1 MVIKKRKLG
10 YICILLYVF
19 LVLSLPDGIK
29 NMTALYKMSTRE
41 INVTYTYNY
50 YFSFLELPIIIYG
63 LAKYKHSNSIK
74 FVGIFVV
81 LVVLNLAYW
90 FLGLEN
96 VVQLDS
102 YEMFLLLLTGFCA
115 SVIVMDG
122 RNTLQDID
130 NIIDWFTVLQ
140 FLLLLVSMI
149 SGASGEDGRYAAI
162 GMGSGATANIASYY
176 LVWTFF
182 ARKSKTQMIPAL
194 VAFITVILTG
204 SRTNLLA
211 FFLIAIVF
219 IGRLLRKQIEDGN
232 GRNILYIAIGIVLIT
247 VVVLLMGHGTEM
259 ESLSRVTDLL
269 QGNVLINVTTDS
281 SYLGRLRSVEGSLKI
296 LNRYPNG
303 LPFSI
308 YSIERESAR
317 MFSMEYPHSTLLSYI
332 LLWSPPI
339 AWGCLIYL
347 VLLCI
352 KGMKNKDG
360 SAIFMGFNI
369 AMLIL
374 YGSPILYAKTY
385 AFLFALTSYVRTKLI
400 TEQDTNEGRSYEKEI
415 NEGLMT

>member
-1 MVIKKRKLG
+1 MVIKKRKLR
-10 YICILLYVF
+10 YILILLYVF

-29 NMTALYKMSTRE
+29 NMTALYKMSTSE

-63 LAKYKHSNSIK
+63 LAEYKSSKSIK
-74 FVGIFVV
+74 FLKVFVA
-81 LVVLNLAYW
+81 LIILNFVYW
-90 FLGLEN
+90 LLDLEN
-96 VVQLDS
+96 VIQLNS
-102 YEMFLLLLTGFCA
+102 YEMFLLLLTGFSA
-115 SVIVMDG
+115 SVIVL
-122 RNTLQDID
+122 NKKNKLQDID

-140 FLLLLVSMI
+140 FILLIVSMI
-149 SGASGEDGRYAAI
+149 SGASGDDGRYSAI

-182 ARKSKTQMIPAL
+182 ARKSKTQMIPILAAL
-194 VAFITVILTG
+194 ITIILTG
-204 SRTNLLA
+204 SRTNFLA
-211 FFLIAIVF
+211 FLLIAIVF
-219 IGRLLRKQIEDGN
+219 INRLIRKQFEDGN
-232 GRNILYIAIGIVLIT
+232 GKKVLFAAMGGFLIFIM
-247 VVVLLMGHGTEM
+247 VLMLGHGVKM
-259 ESLSRVTDLL
+259 ESLSRVTNIL
-269 QGNVLINVTTDS
+269 QGDVLTNVTTDV

-296 LNRYPNG
+296 LKQYPNG

-339 AWGCLIYL
+339 AWGCFIYL
-347 VLLCI
+347 ILLFV
-352 KGMKNKDG
+352 KALKQKDA

-369 AMLIL
+369 VMLIL

-385 AFLFALTSYVRTKLI
+385 AFLFVLTSYVRNKLI
-400 TEQDTNEGRSYEKEI
+400 FEQNTNE
-415 NEGLMT
+415 N

>member
-1 MVIKKRKLG
+1 MVIEKRKLG

-19 LVLSLPDGIK
+19 LALSLPDGMK
-29 NMTALYKMSTRE
+29 NMTALYKMSTRG

-63 LAKYKHSNSIK
+63 LAKYRHSNSIRFLK
-74 FVGIFVV
+74 IFVAIMI
-81 LVVLNLAYW
+81 LNLAYW
-90 FLGLEN
+90 FLDLEN
-96 VVQLDS
+96 VIQLDS

-115 SVIVMDG
+115 SIIVME
-122 RNTLQDID
+122 RENTLQDID
-130 NIIDWFTVLQ
+130 NIIDWFTILQ
-140 FLLLLVSMI
+140 FFLLIVSMI
-149 SGASGEDGRYAAI
+149 SGASGGDGRYAAI

-182 ARKSKTQMIPAL
+182 ARESKTRMIPVLA
-194 VAFITVILTG
+194 AFITVILTG

-211 FFLIAIVF
+211 FLLIAIIF
-219 IGRLLRKQIEDGN
+219 IGRLIRKQIRDGN
-232 GRNILYIAIGIVLIT
+232 GRKMLYVTIGIIL
-247 VVVLLMGHGTEM
+247 VVILTLMMGQGIKM
-259 ESLSRVTDLL
+259 ESLSRITSLL
-269 QGNVLINVTTDS
+269 QGNVLINVTTDG

-332 LLWSPPI
+332 LLWSPLI

-347 VLLCI
+347 IILLLKAI
-352 KGMKNKDG
+352 KRKDN

-385 AFLFALTSYVRTKLI
+385 AFLFILISYVKTKLALSRTQMKNYAMKNNSMRI
-400 TEQDTNEGRSYEKEI
+400 
-415 NEGLMT
+415 

>member
-19 LVLSLPDGIK
+19 LVLSLPDGIT
-29 NMTALYKMSTRE
+29 NMTALYKMSTRG

-63 LAKYKHSNSIK
+63 ITKYKHSNSIRFFK
-74 FVGIFVV
+74 VIIT
-81 LVVLNLAYW
+81 LVILNLTYW
-90 FLGLEN
+90 LLNLEN
-96 VVQLDS
+96 VIQLNS
-102 YEMFLLLLTGFCA
+102 YEMFLLLLTGFSA
-115 SVIVMDG
+115 AVIVMDG
-122 RNTLQDID
+122 ENALPDID
-130 NIIDWFTVLQ
+130 NIIDWFTILQ
-140 FLLLLVSMI
+140 FILLIVSMI
-149 SGASGEDGRYAAI
+149 SGASGSDGRYAAI

-182 ARKSKTQMIPAL
+182 ARKSRTKMIPVL
-194 VAFITVILTG
+194 VAFITVVLTG

-211 FFLIAIVF
+211 FLLIAIVF
-219 IGRLLRKQIEDGN
+219 IGRLIQKQILDGN
-232 GRNILYIAIGIVLIT
+232 GRKMLYAAMGIMLT
-247 VVVLLMGHGTEM
+247 VTVALLMGHGIKM
-259 ESLSRVTDLL
+259 ESLSRVTNLF
-269 QGNVLINVTTDS
+269 QGSVLTNITTDG

-296 LNRYPNG
+296 LDRYPNG

-347 VLLCI
+347 IFLFVTAI
-352 KGMKNKDG
+352 KRKDN

-369 AMLIL
+369 VMLIL

-385 AFLFALTSYVRTKLI
+385 AFLFILISYVKTKLSF
-400 TEQDTNEGRSYEKEI
+400 EKDMDEDPCYEKQF
-415 NEGLMT
+415 NEDLI

>member
-29 NMTALYKMSTRE
+29 NMTALYKMSTRG
-41 INVTYTYNY
+41 INITYTYNY

-63 LAKYKHSNSIK
+63 IAKYKRSNSIRFFK
-74 FVGIFVV
+74 VFVA
-81 LVVLNLAYW
+81 LVILNLAYW
-90 FLGLEN
+90 FLNLEN
-96 VVQLDS
+96 VIQLNS
-102 YEMFLLLLTGFCA
+102 YEMFLLLLTGFSA
-115 SVIVMDG
+115 AVIVMNG
-122 RNTLQDID
+122 KNTLQDID
-130 NIIDWFTVLQ
+130 NIIDWFTILQ
-140 FLLLLVSMI
+140 FILLIVSMI
-149 SGASGEDGRYAAI
+149 SGASGSDGRYAAI

-182 ARKSKTQMIPAL
+182 AKEGKTKMIPVLA
-194 VAFITVILTG
+194 AFITIILTG

-211 FFLIAIVF
+211 FLLIAIVF
-219 IGRLLRKQIEDGN
+219 IGRLIRKQIMDGN
-232 GRNILYIAIGIVLIT
+232 KRKMLYAAVGIVLIVT
-247 VVVLLMGHGTEM
+247 VILLMGHGIKM
-259 ESLSRVTDLL
+259 ESLSRVTNLL
-269 QGNVLINVTTDS
+269 QGNVLTNVTTDG

-296 LNRYPNG
+296 LDRYPNG

-317 MFSMEYPHSTLLSYI
+317 MFSMEYPHSTLISYI

-347 VLLCI
+347 IFLFVKAI
-352 KGMKNKDG
+352 RQKDN
-360 SAIFMGFNI
+360 SAIFLGFNI

-385 AFLFALTSYVRTKLI
+385 AFLFILISYAKTKLSF
-400 TEQDTNEGRSYEKEI
+400 EREGH
-415 NEGLMT
+415 G